1 MVGRV
6 AGIDVSKAHLDLG
19 VRPGDEIERFPNTAA
34 GVAELVGRVRGVG
47 VELVVL
53 EATGTWEAAAAR
65 ALAAV
70 GIPVRVLNPRL
81 VRHFARGLGLLA
93 KTDRLDA
100 QVLAR
105 YAEVVR
111 PAVRALPTESEQV
124 LRSLVAR
131 RRQVSDMATAEKN
144 RRHTAEPWVLPAIEQ
159 HLAQLAAAE
168 VLLDAQ
174 IAALLDGDD
183 DWRRR
188 RALLESVKGVGP
200 VLSATLIAFMPELG
214 ALSDNQVAALAGVA
228 PLNNDSGRFRGKRRC
243 WGGRGSVRAVLYM
256 AITSAITWN
265 PPIRCFYARLTA
277 AGKPHKVAM
286 VACMRKLL
294 ITLNAMVRQQTTWQP
309 TSSP

>member
-1 MVGRV
+1 MAAKV
-6 AGIDVSKAHLDLG
+6 AGIDASKAHLDLG
-19 VRPGDEIERFPNTAA
+19 IRPDDGVERFANTPA
-34 GVAELVGRVRGVG
+34 GVAELVGRVREAG

-53 EATGTWEAAAAR
+53 EATGRWEAATTR
-65 ALAAV
+65 ALAAAGV
-70 GIPVRVLNPRL
+70 PVRVMNPRL

-100 QVLAR
+100 RVLAR

-111 PAVRALPTESEQV
+111 PAVRALPSEAEQV

-144 RRHTAEPWVLPAIEQ
+144 RRHAADPWVVPLLEQ
-159 HLAQLAAAE
+159 HLEQLAAAE
-168 VLLDAQ
+168 LLLDAQ

-200 VLSATLIAFMPELG
+200 VLTATLIAFLPELG
-214 ALSDNQVAALAGVA
+214 TLTDAQVAALVGVA
-228 PLNNDSGRFRGKRRC
+228 PLNHDSGRFRGQRRC
-243 WGGRGSVRAVLYM
+243 WGGRGKVRAVLYM
-256 AITSAITWN
+256 AIISAIAWN
-265 PPIRCFYARLTA
+265 PPIKRCYARLTA
-277 AGKPHKVAM
+277 AGKPRKVAM

-294 ITLNAMVRQQTTWQP
+294 VTLNAMLRTQTAWQAA
-309 TSSP
+309 

>member
-1 MVGRV
+1 MAAKV
-6 AGIDVSKAHLDLG
+6 AGIDASKAHLDLG
-19 VRPGDEIERFPNTAA
+19 LRPGGELERFPNTAA
-34 GVAELVGRVRGVG
+34 GIAELVARVRGAG

-65 ALAAV
+65 ALAAAGV
-70 GIPVRVLNPRL
+70 AVRVMNPRV

-100 QVLAR
+100 GVLAR

-111 PAVRALPTESEQV
+111 PAVRALPTEAERV
-124 LRSLVAR
+124 LRSLVTR

-144 RRHTAEPWVLPAIEQ
+144 RRHTAEPWVVPLIEQ
-159 HLAQLAAAE
+159 HLAQLAAE
-168 VLLDAQ
+168 ELLLDAQ

-188 RALLESVKGVGP
+188 RALLESAKGVGP
-200 VLSATLIAFMPELG
+200 VLSATLIAFLPELG
-214 ALSDNQVAALAGVA
+214 ALTDAQVAALVGVA

-243 WGGRGSVRAVLYM
+243 WGGRGKVRAVLYM
-256 AITSAITWN
+256 AITSAIAWN
-265 PPIRCFYARLTA
+265 PPIKRCYARLTA

-286 VACMRKLL
+286 VACIRKLL
-294 ITLNAMVRQQTTWQP
+294 LTLNAMLRTQTAWQA
-309 TSSP
+309 T

>member
-1 MVGRV
+1 MAGKV
-6 AGIDVSKAHLDLG
+6 AGIDASKAWLDLG
-19 VRPGDEIERFPNTAA
+19 VRPGGRIERFPNTPA
-34 GVAELVGRVRGVG
+34 GIAELVARVRAARVG
-47 VELVVL
+47 LVVL
-53 EATGTWEAAAAR
+53 EATGTWEAGAAR
-65 ALAAV
+65 ALVAA
-70 GIPVRVLNPRL
+70 GFPVRVVNPRV

-111 PAVRALPTESEQV
+111 PAVRALPSEAEQV
-124 LRSLVAR
+124 LRSLVTR

-144 RRHTAEPWVLPAIEQ
+144 RRQTAEPWVVPLIER
-159 HLAQLAAAE
+159 HLAQLAAEAL
-168 VLLDAQ
+168 LLDAQ

-200 VLSATLIAFMPELG
+200 VLSATLLAFLPELG
-214 ALSDNQVAALAGVA
+214 TLTDAQVAALAGVA
-228 PLNNDSGRFRGKRRC
+228 PLNNDSGRFRGTRRC
-243 WGGRGSVRAVLYM
+243 WGGRGKVRAVLYM
-256 AITSAITWN
+256 AVTSAIAWN
-265 PPIRCFYARLTA
+265 PPIKRFYARLTA

-294 ITLNAMVRQQTTWQP
+294 VTLNAMLRTQTAWQP
-309 TSSP
+309 T